1 MKDNK
6 KYRNELKQKRKELK
20 EQERINENNS
30 KHL

>member
-20 EQERINENNS
+20 EQERLNEKNN
-30 KHL
+30 